1 MANNTESPNTR
12 VAPSDIA
19 KWFLAKSLED
29 GELISPLRMQ
39 KLVYYAYSW
48 TLAIHKIRLFEE
60 RLQAWPNGPVVPSL
74 YRELKKYK
82 ANPISEDYLGGD
94 SLEQIDARMGLS
106 KDMRRTLDEVYN
118 RYMSKT
124 AFELVVL
131 THSELPWHNARSG
144 LDAHASSEHQ
154 IDDADILR
162 QYRPA
167 ANSQ

>member
-1 MANNTESPNTR
+1 MANKTESSSTH

-19 KWFLAKSLED
+19 KRFLAKGFED

-48 TLAIHKIRLFEE
+48 TLAIHKVRLFDEW
-60 RLQAWPNGPVVPSL
+60 LQAWPNGPVVPSL

-82 ANPISEDYLGGD
+82 ANPIGEDYLGGD

-118 RYMSKT
+118 QYMSKT
-124 AFELVVL
+124 AFELVLL
-131 THSELPWHNARSG
+131 THSELPWHSARKG
-144 LDAHASSEHQ
+144 LDAHARSQ
-154 IDDADILR
+154 RRIDDADILR
-162 QYRPA
+162 QYRPTA
-167 ANSQ
+167 RS